1 MPRCRMLGATSLD
14 SRVTVTYLTEASH
27 YLTQRHVL
35 PYLDDK
41 PIVAVLAAMVAGERA
56 PPILLGLKPMSRQ
69 SSALAA
75 APNHDGRT
83 SPTALS
89 ESETTGGFTISDL
102 ARDFGVT
109 LRTLRFYE
117 SRGLIAPAR
126 SGMTRIYS
134 GRDRARLALILKGK
148 QLGFTLV
155 EIRAML
161 ANEEKKGHDAG
172 SASVGGLQLSREQV
186 VEQLELLRAQ
196 RAEIDS
202 AIAEL
207 EASAARF
214 AKD

>member
-1 MPRCRMLGATSLD
+1 
-14 SRVTVTYLTEASH
+14 
-27 YLTQRHVL
+27 
-35 PYLDDK
+35 
-41 PIVAVLAAMVAGERA
+41 
-56 PPILLGLKPMSRQ
+56 MSRQ
-69 SSALAA
+69 SSAMAA
-75 APNHDGRT
+75 ASTHEGRLT
-83 SPTALS
+83 SS
-89 ESETTGGFTISDL
+89 VESEDAAGFTISDL

-117 SRGLIAPAR
+117 SRGLLAPAR

-161 ANEEKKGHDAG
+161 ANEEKKGTETGA
-172 SASVGGLQLSREQV
+172 ATVGGLQLSREQV

-207 EASAARF
+207 EASAERF
-214 AKD
+214 AKG

>member
-1 MPRCRMLGATSLD
+1 
-14 SRVTVTYLTEASH
+14 
-27 YLTQRHVL
+27 
-35 PYLDDK
+35 
-41 PIVAVLAAMVAGERA
+41 
-56 PPILLGLKPMSRQ
+56 MSRHGF
-69 SSALAA
+69 ALAA
-75 APNHDGRT
+75 ASIPDGRT
-83 SPTALS
+83 DQTPVPDS
-89 ESETTGGFTISDL
+89 EAAGGFTISDL

-117 SRGLIAPAR
+117 SRGLLSPAR

-161 ANEEKKGHDAG
+161 ANEEKKGAATEG

-186 VEQLELLRAQ
+186 AEQLELLRAQ
-196 RAEIDS
+196 RKEIDE

-207 EASAARF
+207 EATQTRA
-214 AKD
+214 

>member
-1 MPRCRMLGATSLD
+1 
-14 SRVTVTYLTEASH
+14 
-27 YLTQRHVL
+27 
-35 PYLDDK
+35 
-41 PIVAVLAAMVAGERA
+41 
-56 PPILLGLKPMSRQ
+56 MSRH
-69 SSALAA
+69 SLALAA
-75 APNHDGRT
+75 APNREGR
-83 SPTALS
+83 SNSSTAD
-89 ESETTGGFTISDL
+89 ESDTTGGFTISDL

-161 ANEEKKGHDAG
+161 ANEDKKGGESGDK
-172 SASVGGLQLSREQV
+172 SASVGGLQLSQAQV
-186 VEQLELLRAQ
+186 VEQLELLRSQ
-196 RAEIDS
+196 HSEIED

-207 EASAARF
+207 EASLARF
-214 AKD
+214 AKA

>member
-1 MPRCRMLGATSLD
+1 
-14 SRVTVTYLTEASH
+14 
-27 YLTQRHVL
+27 
-35 PYLDDK
+35 
-41 PIVAVLAAMVAGERA
+41 
-56 PPILLGLKPMSRQ
+56 MSRQ

-75 APNHDGRT
+75 ASIDNGRADPAQNDADA
-83 SPTALS
+83 S
-89 ESETTGGFTISDL
+89 GGFTISDL

-126 SGMTRIYS
+126 SGMTRNYS
-134 GRDRARLALILKGK
+134 SRDRARLALILKGK

-161 ANEEKKGHDAG
+161 ANEDKKGAEG
-172 SASVGGLQLSREQV
+172 GAASVGGLQLSREQV
-186 VEQLELLRAQ
+186 LEQLELLRTQ
-196 RAEIDS
+196 RSEIDD

-214 AKD
+214 AKA

>member
-1 MPRCRMLGATSLD
+1 
-14 SRVTVTYLTEASH
+14 
-27 YLTQRHVL
+27 
-35 PYLDDK
+35 
-41 PIVAVLAAMVAGERA
+41 
-56 PPILLGLKPMSRQ
+56 MSRQ
-69 SSALAA
+69 SYALAA
-75 APNHDGRT
+75 APNHDGRMSST
-83 SPTALS
+83 SAS
-89 ESETTGGFTISDL
+89 ESEAPGGFTISDL

-161 ANEEKKGHDAG
+161 ANEEKKGGDAG

-196 RAEIDS
+196 RTEIDS

-214 AKD
+214 AKG

>member
-1 MPRCRMLGATSLD
+1 MPR
-14 SRVTVTYLTEASH
+14 H
-27 YLTQRHVL
+27 
-35 PYLDDK
+35 
-41 PIVAVLAAMVAGERA
+41 
-56 PPILLGLKPMSRQ
+56 

-75 APNHDGRT
+75 APTHDGRMNT
-83 SPTALS
+83 LS
-89 ESETTGGFTISDL
+89 QTETDSVGGFTISDL

-117 SRGLIAPAR
+117 TRGLIAPAR
-126 SGMTRIYS
+126 SGLTRIYS

-161 ANEEKKGHDAG
+161 ANEEKKGGEAG
-172 SASVGGLQLSREQV
+172 AASVGGLQLSREQV
-186 VEQLELLRAQ
+186 IEQLDMLRAQ
-196 RAEIDS
+196 RIEIES

-214 AKD
+214 NKG